1 MLLQAEGEAAAAR
14 AVAAGLEERSASM
27 TNANQELAH
36 RVATLERMGAD
47 LLQQSSSGCGGLP
60 MPIAGSPLLRELA
73 SCRQLAE
80 SY

>member
-1 MLLQAEGEAAAAR
+1 
-14 AVAAGLEERSASM
+14 M
-27 TNANQELAH
+27 TTANRELAR
-36 RVATLERMGAD
+36 RVATLERLGAD
-47 LLQQSSSGCGGLP
+47 LMQQSSSGCGGLP